1 MCKQILIVLSI
12 LIAFGCAD
20 DPQNQQAS
28 CGERLPEEEK
38 QRSASI
44 PDNATT
50 PGENESA
57 SDVDEIEPSHISYRI
72 TEFKAYDTRHLRGG
86 TLEPDNITHI
96 QANNSGWSQN
106 SGRFFIDFGFYHR
119 FDLAYSQSC
128 TYETDT
134 PSKYAWRFNVTLES
148 EPDLPFKISN
158 SACSYRD
165 WEPIGPDNPI
175 SYSSIYYLD
184 NYQTHIPSD
193 TEVTLYIRIW
203 DKACSEHG
211 CSSIDNGSFI
221 RGTSNTAE
229 YKITFLH
236 ELTDPE

>member
-38 QRSASI
+38 LRSASI

-57 SDVDEIEPSHISYRI
+57 SDVDETEPSHISYRV
-72 TEFKAYDTRHLRGG
+72 TEFKAYDIRHLRWVG
-86 TLEPDNITHI
+86 EPDNITHI
-96 QANNSGWSQN
+96 QADNSGWSQN
-106 SGRFFIDFGFYHR
+106 NGRFFVDFEFYHQ
-119 FDLAYSQSC
+119 FDPAFPQSC
-128 TYETDT
+128 RYETDT
-134 PSKYAWRFNVTLES
+134 SGKKAWRFNVTLES
-148 EPDLPFKISN
+148 EPQLPFEYRS
-158 SACSYRD
+158 SSCSYQD
-165 WEPIGPDNPI
+165 EDSPVSPENTI
-175 SYSSIYYLD
+175 SYSSLYHLN

-193 TEVTLYIRIW
+193 TEVTLYLRVW

-211 CSSIDNGSFI
+211 CSSIDNGSFV
-221 RGTSNTAE
+221 RGTSNTAV

-236 ELTDPE
+236 GLTDPE